1 MRKKNNQGLK
11 RIILTLGVMMIAI
24 AMSFTFVGCGSSGSD
39 ETSESVQAEQTQQS
53 QEETTA
59 DDSAKAGQLLL
70 EVNGETLEIEA
81 ENNSSVDALKE
92 LIGED
97 GLKLK
102 LEEYGGFEKVGPL
115 PESLPTSDEQMGV
128 AAGDIV
134 LYQGNQVSL
143 LYGENS
149 WSYTKLGHVK
159 GITGDE
165 LHALLGDGD
174 VEVLFSRP

>member
-1 MRKKNNQGLK
+1 MSKRNNQGLK

-24 AMSFTFVGCGSSGSD
+24 AMAFTFAGCGSAESD
-39 ETSESVQAEQTQQS
+39 ESGESVQAEQTQQS

-59 DDSAKAGQLLL
+59 DDSAEAGQLLL

-81 ENNSSVDALKE
+81 EDNSSVDALKE
-92 LIGED
+92 LIGEN
-97 GLKLK
+97 GLKLE

-115 PESLPTSDEQMGV
+115 PQSLPTSDEQMDV

-159 GITGDE
+159 GMSGDE

-174 VEVLFSRP
+174 VQVTLKR